1 MQPMAAADVARIVAE
16 TAVSPA
22 IDGVLE
28 MAGPER
34 TGLDEFVGRV
44 LAARND
50 SRPVVAD
57 PQAGYFGIPI
67 EETSIVPVGES
78 RIGDITLKE
87 WLNSSSQAGL

>member
-1 MQPMAAADVARIVAE
+1 
-16 TAVSPA
+16 
-22 IDGVLE
+22 
-28 MAGPER
+28 
-34 TGLDEFVGRV
+34 
-44 LAARND
+44 
-50 SRPVVAD
+50 VVAD